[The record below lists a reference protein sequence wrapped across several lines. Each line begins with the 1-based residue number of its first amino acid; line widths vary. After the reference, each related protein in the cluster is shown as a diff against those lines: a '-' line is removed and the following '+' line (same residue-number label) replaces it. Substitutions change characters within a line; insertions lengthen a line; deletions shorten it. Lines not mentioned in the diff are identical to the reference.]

1 MPNSNTSNILLVPR
15 LRTTNLLHANTN
27 TGEGLLCYHKSLTQ
41 WKKLI
46 TITLY
51 AFFFSV
57 LKLVYLVQS
66 VYHNESN
73 ELFHWKKLITI
84 T

>member
-1 MPNSNTSNILLVPR
+1 MPNSNTNNILLVPR
-15 LRTTNLLHANTN
+15 LRTTNLLHANTD

-51 AFFFSV
+51 AFFF
-57 LKLVYLVQS
+57 QF
-66 VYHNESN
+66 SN
-73 ELFHWKKLITI
+73 WFTLFSLCTI
-84 T
+84 MNLMNYFTGKN